1 MPPAP
6 GPYPDDM
13 GKKAYRHPAP
23 EPFEGDIMAVTVGG
37 TVLWFV
43 LFLVQLPF
51 VGWLD
56 DHDRMWWLW
65 TCLAGAGLG
74 LLGIWYVRR
83 REAALARGGRAG
95 AESNT

>member
-1 MPPAP
+1 
-6 GPYPDDM
+6 M

-37 TVLWFV
+37 TVLWTV

-51 VGWLD
+51 LGRLD
-56 DHDRMWWLW
+56 DQDRLWWLW

-74 LLGIWYVRR
+74 LVGIWYVRR

-95 AESNT
+95 DRSNT